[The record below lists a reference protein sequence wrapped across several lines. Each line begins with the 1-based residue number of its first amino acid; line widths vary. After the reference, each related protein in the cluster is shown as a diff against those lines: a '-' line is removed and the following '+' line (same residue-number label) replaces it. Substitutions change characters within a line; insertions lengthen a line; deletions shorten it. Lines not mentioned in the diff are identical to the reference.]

1 MSERLLIQRR
11 LDVAFIVLYFGLG
24 LPLQAWS
31 AAQAPLPLMNYGPPL
46 WLNAAVYML
55 AGPFVAFLLWRGKP
69 RARSSVYMFCTF
81 DVLRSARLGH
91 WLPAAIDIAIVAY
104 LQTPSMR
111 HAYPSVWSRVGM
123 LRRRHVWR

>member
-1 MSERLLIQRR
+1 MASI
-11 LDVAFIVLYFGLG
+11 ALYFGLG

-31 AAQAPLPLMNYGPPL
+31 AAQTPLPLMNYGPPL

-55 AGPFVAFLLWRGKP
+55 AGPFVASLLWRGRP

-91 WLPAAIDIAIVAY
+91 WLPAAIGIAVVAY

-111 HAYPSVWSRVGM
+111 RAYPSVWSRVGV
-123 LRRRHVWR
+123 LSRRYFWG

>member
-1 MSERLLIQRR
+1 MSERLFVRRR
-11 LDVAFIVLYFGLG
+11 LDAALIALYFGLG

-55 AGPFVAFLLWRGKP
+55 AAPFVASLLWRGRP
-69 RARSSVYMFCTF
+69 RARPSVYMFCTF
-81 DVLRSARLGH
+81 DVLRSVRYGH

-111 HAYPSVWSRVGM
+111 RAYPSVWSRAGA
-123 LRRRHVWR
+123 LRRRWAWR

>member
-1 MSERLLIQRR
+1 MALIA
-11 LDVAFIVLYFGLG
+11 LSFGLG

-55 AGPFVAFLLWRGKP
+55 AAPFVASLLWRRRL

-81 DVLRSARLGH
+81 DVLRSLRYGH

-104 LQTPSMR
+104 LQTPAMR
-111 HAYPSVWSRVGM
+111 RAYPSVWSRAGM
-123 LRRRHVWR
+123 LRRRWAWR

>member
-1 MSERLLIQRR
+1 MSERLLIRRR
-11 LDVAFIVLYFGLG
+11 LDVAFIALYFGLG

-55 AGPFVAFLLWRGKP
+55 AGPFVASLLWRGRP
-69 RARSSVYMFCTF
+69 RARASVYMFCTF
-81 DVLRSARLGH
+81 DVLRSVRYGH
-91 WLPAAIDIAIVAY
+91 WLPAAIDIAIVVY

-111 HAYPSVWSRVGM
+111 RAYPSVWSRSGT
-123 LRRRHVWR
+123 LRRRWAWR

>member
-1 MSERLLIQRR
+1 MSEPLFIRRR
-11 LDVAFIVLYFGLG
+11 LDVAPIALYFGLG
-24 LPLQAWS
+24 LTLQAWS
-31 AAQAPLPLMNYGPPL
+31 VIQTPLPLMNYGPPL

-55 AGPFVAFLLWRGKP
+55 AGPFAGFLLWRGQP

-81 DVLRSARLGH
+81 DVLRSVRYGH

-111 HAYPSVWSRVGM
+111 RAYPSVWSRAGM
-123 LRRRHVWR
+123 LRRRYVWR